1 MHPTLKGCSRNDNSG
16 LAKLRWGL
24 LGAGVE
30 GVEETSQEE
39 RGPPGQEW
47 RGAAWVFQQGRTPG
61 SRGGRSVRARQQ
73 RHTCASTTPHAA
85 QTASFTPQRRRRDK
99 HPHWTGEVAVACAG
113 HRDRRGDTRAHTSS
127 AAAGRWA
134 PADLCGVPPLDASP
148 ACSARGRPY
157 LPLHDGLQQGQHR
170 MPSLGRPLWLQQV
183 RDSLPECFH
192 CMLPSREGMAIGVL
206 APQLRGQSHGHRT
219 EQNNMLF

>member
-1 MHPTLKGCSRNDNSG
+1 MARGG
-16 LAKLRWGL
+16 LGVP
-24 LGAGVE
+24 AGPDPRE
-30 GVEETSQEE
+30 
-39 RGPPGQEW
+39 
-47 RGAAWVFQQGRTPG
+47 QGREVSESKTATAHLCQHHS
-61 SRGGRSVRARQQ
+61 SRGTDCLVYAPEEEEGQAPSLDRGGGGGLCGSQRSEG
-73 RHTCASTTPHAA
+73 C
-85 QTASFTPQRRRRDK
+85 
-99 HPHWTGEVAVACAG
+99 
-113 HRDRRGDTRAHTSS
+113 TRAHTSS

-192 CMLPSREGMAIGVL
+192 CMLPGREGMAIGVL

-219 EQNNMLF
+219 EQNMLF